1 MDNELHSFEKKKKYQ
16 KILSKLCGKN
26 IKKKIIS
33 YKEVQLGMAELFVI
47 AVPWRISK
55 SAKLSEARCVERVQ
69 KKILYLTWQRDEI
82 GRQ

>member
-1 MDNELHSFEKKKKYQ
+1 
-16 KILSKLCGKN
+16 
-26 IKKKIIS
+26 
-33 YKEVQLGMAELFVI
+33 MAELFVK

-69 KKILYLTWQRDEI
+69 KKIFDLAKRALDEI